1 MKAITEHTHSAIIA
15 IVIAV
20 CVIVLGVGLFI
31 AFGHQHNW
39 VVQAQTVHH
48 EQQVKA
54 MAVCDVCDEEISEE
68 RDRKAIEAHVRAH
81 AKTGQSDTY
90 HIELKVVAESY
101 DETVATGYVC
111 SGCGATK

>member
-1 MKAITEHTHSAIIA
+1 MKAITEHTHSALIA

-20 CVIVLGVGLFI
+20 CVIVFGVGLFI

-68 RDRKAIEAHVRAH
+68 RDRKAIEAHARAH

>member
-1 MKAITEHTHSAIIA
+1 MKTTIKHTHSVLIA
-15 IVIAV
+15 TVIAV
-20 CVIVLGVGLFI
+20 CVIMLGVGLFI

-48 EQQVKA
+48 EQQVKP
-54 MAVCDVCDEEISEE
+54 MAVCDACDEEISGE

-101 DETVATGYVC
+101 DETVAAGYIC
-111 SGCGATK
+111 SECGATK